1 MSVELDEIIPWG
13 RSRHEYELMFS
24 LNRADLQKNILG
36 CGDGPASFNAEMT
49 QAGHSVVSF
58 DPIYSF
64 SGADIQ
70 ARFDASSE
78 VIVSQVRATLET
90 WNWNYHHSPEGLLT
104 NRRNALMKFLADY
117 ENGKRAGRY
126 RVASLPSLP
135 FSDGQFD
142 LALCSHLLFLYSDQ
156 LSEKFHVQ
164 SVMELCRVA
173 KEIRIF
179 PLLALSHQRS
189 PHIAPVLVRLEQ
201 EGLLGKI
208 ERVNYE
214 FQKGGNEM
222 LRIVQRQP

>member
-90 WNWNYHHSPEGLLT
+90 WNWNYHHSHEGLLT

-126 RVASLPSLP
+126 RVASLPSLQ

-179 PLLALSHQRS
+179 PLLALSHQR
-189 PHIAPVLVRLEQ
+189 
-201 EGLLGKI
+201 
-208 ERVNYE
+208 
-214 FQKGGNEM
+214 
-222 LRIVQRQP
+222 